1 MPSIDTFKNQAA
13 LLPPIS
19 LDAVTNYQDQLP
31 EMTAFVDELLSNN
44 TNILNLIG
52 GNPLQMMHDNHR
64 HHGAFM
70 TTVFTLGNYQLLAV
84 TLPWVYRAYHG
95 RRFSFDYFPLELRCW
110 INAIEKFMDARQR
123 APIITV
129 YQWMIDHHDTIIAL
143 SQQELEVLAPVD
155 SAWLEL
161 KNEFRVAALRG
172 DHRQCLKMA
181 TSRVKTPED
190 IIGFYLQVLQPA
202 LYEVGILWEKNKISV
217 AQEHLVS
224 AIVARVMATVNLVM
238 IEPVKY
244 HGRVVVAACAN
255 EYHEIGA
262 MMIADIL
269 EMDKWD
275 VCYLGA
281 NVPAGDLLD
290 HLRMFKP
297 DVLALSVTMAF
308 NVTKVHETVKQ
319 IRQDPQ
325 LSALN
330 VVVGGRAFGADK
342 DLWKQVGA
350 DACAGNL
357 AEARQVL
364 RNYRGAA

>member
-1 MPSIDTFKNQAA
+1 MLSLDSFKDQTA
-13 LLPPIS
+13 LLPSVPLEGATS
-19 LDAVTNYQDQLP
+19 YHNQLV
-31 EMTAFVDELLSNN
+31 EMTACVDEAMNK
-44 TNILNLIG
+44 TANIRNLIG

-70 TTVFTLGNYQLLAV
+70 ATVFTLGNYQLLAA

-110 INAIEKFMDARQR
+110 IDAIEKFMDARQR
-123 APIITV
+123 APIITI

-181 TSRVKTPED
+181 TSRVKTPGD
-190 IIGFYLQVLQPA
+190 IIDFYLQVLQPA

-217 AQEHLVS
+217 AQEHLAS
-224 AIVARVMATVNLVM
+224 AIVTRVMATVNLVM

-244 HGRVVVAACAN
+244 HGRAVVAACAN

-290 HLRMFKP
+290 HLRMVKP

-308 NVTKVHETVKQ
+308 NVIKVHDTVKQ
-319 IRQDPQ
+319 IRQDPT
-325 LSALN
+325 LAALK
-330 VVVGGRAFGADK
+330 VVVGGRAFGADN
-342 DLWKQVGA
+342 DLWKQIGA

-357 AEARQVL
+357 TEARQVL
-364 RNYRGAA
+364 RSYRGGG